1 MAKSEATLE
10 AEAAEF
16 LVLGRLLL
24 EGVVAHKNYTKIP
37 EYDLVATDPEVTTS
51 VTIQVKSQWATDQD
65 KGFVIKGMNCD
76 FLVFVALNR
85 GYRSAKKKKA
95 SSEDSG
101 VREPEFY
108 VFPAAVVETAPRKKK
123 LGKLFIRTI
132 RDHQDYRDAW
142 HLIKAHLS
150 EAK

>member
-1 MAKSEATLE
+1 MAKSDATLE

-24 EGVVAHKNYTKIP
+24 EGVVAHKNYTRIP

-65 KGFVIKGMNCD
+65 KGFVIKGTSCD

-85 GYRSAKKKKA
+85 GYKSAKNKSK
-95 SSEDSG
+95 SGDSG
-101 VREPEFY
+101 KKEPEFF
-108 VFPAAVVETAPRKKK
+108 VFPMKIIAEAPRRKK
-123 LGKLFIRTI
+123 LGKLLIRAI
-132 RDHQDYRDAW
+132 RDYQSYRDAW
-142 HLIKAHLS
+142 HLISDQLS
-150 EAK
+150 GRK

>member
-37 EYDLVATDPEVTTS
+37 EYDLVATDLEVTTS
-51 VTIQVKSQWATDQD
+51 VTLQVKSEWATDQNR
-65 KGFVIKGMNCD
+65 GFVIKGMSCD

-85 GYRSAKKKKA
+85 GYRSGKKNAA
-95 SSEDSG
+95 SGDSG
-101 VREPEFY
+101 IREPEFY
-108 VFPAAVVETAPRKKK
+108 VFPAGVIENAPRKKK

-132 RDHQDYRDAW
+132 RDYENYRDAW

-150 EAK
+150 NSK